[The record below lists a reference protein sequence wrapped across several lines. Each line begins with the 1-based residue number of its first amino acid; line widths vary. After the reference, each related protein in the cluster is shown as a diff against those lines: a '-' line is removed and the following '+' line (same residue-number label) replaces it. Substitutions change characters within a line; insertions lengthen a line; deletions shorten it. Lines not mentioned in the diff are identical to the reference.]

1 MKSSRN
7 GYAVSL
13 QAFVLMLMLAG
24 CSDASA
30 PEASPNAVDAV
41 DASPQTATPA
51 AQPPLPDK
59 AELIAVLRNLERT
72 NLEIMAVAEK
82 KAMKEPAP
90 TFAELKGELLNYNS
104 ERALQHWETMYE
116 QSPGWILEPQGLVF
130 AGEHSMLA
138 SSFTVEPQVD
148 GKVVLGFKTFGN
160 LTYTQAHYVHYT
172 LAQREN
178 GDWFIDA
185 LQVSLLLNSFNRE
198 EALEAA
204 KSELGKVTLTHE
216 DEMYYYFKADQ
227 SENDMYVF
235 HKKDGYFDFAPSIS
249 PSG

>member
-1 MKSSRN
+1 
-7 GYAVSL
+7 
-13 QAFVLMLMLAG
+13 
-24 CSDASA
+24 
-30 PEASPNAVDAV
+30 
-41 DASPQTATPA
+41 
-51 AQPPLPDK
+51 
-59 AELIAVLRNLERT
+59 
-72 NLEIMAVAEK
+72 MAVAEK

-104 ERALQHWETMYE
+104 ERALQHWEAMYE

-160 LTYTQAHYVHYT
+160 LTYTQAHHVHYT
-172 LAQREN
+172 LARREN

-185 LQVSLLLNSFNRE
+185 LQVSPLLNGFNRE

-216 DEMYYYFKADQ
+216 DQMYYYFKADQ